1 MNRPPTS
8 RQPVSRRRRIL
19 AWLAFSAVTVVAVA
33 STTALL
39 RSGPGV
45 GHWRDAGAQADY
57 MEAHAELIAQLPA
70 QPELIDVPVTH
81 GTVRVLHWPAAGDE
95 EPGAEEPVL
104 LIPGR
109 SSGSAMWVENL
120 PGWIGSRP
128 IYALDPLGDAGSS
141 AQRLPLTGV
150 ADQADAWAEVMDG
163 LGIDRAHVVGHSFGG
178 AQAANL
184 AVRHPQR
191 ISSLAL
197 FEPVMVIDTPPLS
210 VFFWATVI
218 TLPVPASWRDHALA
232 QIGGTTPEQVRGG
245 GPMTA
250 LIDAAAQGYS
260 ANLPTPGALSDE
272 QWREVT
278 APVRVDLGGRQSL
291 SGDGA
296 AERIRT
302 LLPHAEVTVW
312 PEGTHSLPM
321 DQRADFDTVLP
332 RFWAEAGS
340 AATRD

>member
-1 MNRPPTS
+1 MPRPPM
-8 RQPVSRRRRIL
+8 PRRRRIL
-19 AWLAFSAVTVVAVA
+19 AWLAFTAVTVVALA

-45 GHWRDAGAQADY
+45 GYWRDAGAQADY
-57 MEAHAELIAQLPA
+57 MQAHAELIAQLPA
-70 QPELIDVPVTH
+70 RPELLDIPVTH
-81 GTVRVLHWPAAGDE
+81 GTVRVLHWPAEGDAGQ
-95 EPGAEEPVL
+95 PEPVL

-120 PGWIGSRP
+120 PGWIGTRP

-141 AQRLPLTGV
+141 AQRLPLADV

-163 LGIDRAHVVGHSFGG
+163 LEVDQAHIVGHSFGG

-184 AVRHPQR
+184 AVRHPER
-191 ISSLAL
+191 VSSLAL

-210 VFFWATVI
+210 VFFWATVL
-218 TLPVPASWRDHALA
+218 TLPVPDSWRDHALA
-232 QIGGTTPEQVRGG
+232 RIGGTTPDQVRGG

-250 LIDAAAQGYS
+250 LIDAAARGYS
-260 ANLPTPGALSDE
+260 ASLPTPGAIPDE
-272 QWREVT
+272 QWQAVT

-291 SGDGA
+291 SGSGA
-296 AERIRT
+296 AGRIRT
-302 LLPHAEVTVW
+302 LLPHAHVTVW

-332 RFWAEAGS
+332 QFWEESGS
-340 AATRD
+340 GTTRG

>member
-1 MNRPPTS
+1 MPRPPMT
-8 RQPVSRRRRIL
+8 RRRIL
-19 AWLAFSAVTVVAVA
+19 AWLAFLSVSLVAIV

-45 GHWRDAGAQADY
+45 GYWRDAAAQADY
-57 MEAHAELIAQLPA
+57 VRAHTELIAQLPA
-70 QPELIDVPVTH
+70 RPELLDIPVTH
-81 GTVRVLHWPAAGDE
+81 GTVRVLHWPAAGA
-95 EPGAEEPVL
+95 GAAGDPVL

-109 SSGSAMWVENL
+109 SAGSAMWVENL
-120 PGWIGSRP
+120 PGWIGTRP
-128 IYALDPLGDAGSS
+128 IYALDPLGDAGTS

-163 LGIDRAHVVGHSFGG
+163 LEIPAAHVVGHSFGA

-184 AVRHPQR
+184 ATRYPER

-197 FEPVMVIDTPPLS
+197 FEPVMVIDAPPLS
-210 VFFWATVI
+210 TFFWATVAS
-218 TLPVPASWRDHALA
+218 LPVPASWREQALA
-232 QIGGTTPEQVRGG
+232 RIGGTTPDQVRAG

-250 LIDAAAQGYS
+250 LIDAAARGYS
-260 ANLPTPGALSDE
+260 ASLPTPGALSDE
-272 QWREVT
+272 QWRTIT

-302 LLPHAEVTVW
+302 LLPQATVTVW

-321 DQRADFDTVLP
+321 DHRAEFDTTLP
-332 RFWAEAGS
+332 AFWGQSGS
-340 AATRD
+340 ATTGG